1 MKKLLKNILCLSLM
15 FFVAS
20 FAFSV
25 NFGANLNSTF
35 GIFDS
40 NVFPSKESNMLLSEK
55 VDLWMVNSFNEN
67 VLLRVQGSYELGCDF
82 ETIYNQLD
90 LSCLKLEMGFD
101 ISRDSTI
108 NVDFGRFYVSDSDST
123 VYGNL
128 IDGVNAS
135 LSLDDVE
142 VDLFCGY
149 TGLLNANSISIVNS
163 SKEKDSNKIY
173 SLASGFLVAGNSLVA
188 NDIWQ
193 NNSIS
198 YDVFAF
204 LPMEKAENRST
215 SIYGKASF
223 FGNINTAFYH
233 DFSAILGLFYGEKTT
248 TGFVLNG
255 NFGWYPSFKNST
267 LGLNVLYASENYYP
281 FIDSGIVMGEDISLN
296 GLLKIGINGSI
307 KPLSNLYI
315 GIMGDFVMDSKEN
328 KIAPDCFQW
337 SSSLSW
343 QIFSDMMFNINLI
356 QKIPLNESV
365 IPGFMGVASLVVN
378 I

>member
-1 MKKLLKNILCLSLM
+1 MLRIIAQISAYVNHAFIGTAAHVVEPILP
-15 FFVAS
+15 
-20 FAFSV
+20 
-25 NFGANLNSTF
+25 GA
-35 GIFDS
+35 
-40 NVFPSKESNMLLSEK
+40 
-55 VDLWMVNSFNEN
+55 
-67 VLLRVQGSYELGCDF
+67 
-82 ETIYNQLD
+82 
-90 LSCLKLEMGFD
+90 
-101 ISRDSTI
+101 RDSYI
-108 NVDFGRFYVSDSDST
+108 DLGRFYVSDTNST

-128 IDGVNAS
+128 IDGVNAT
-135 LSLDDVE
+135 LNLEDVE
-142 VDLFCGY
+142 MDLFCGY
-149 TGLLNANSISIVNS
+149 TGFLNANSISIVNS

-188 NDIWQ
+188 NDIWK

-204 LPMEKAENRST
+204 VPMGNVETRST
-215 SIYGKASF
+215 SIYGKASL
-223 FGNINTAFYH
+223 FGNINSNFYH

-248 TGFVLNG
+248 TGFVFDE
-255 NFGWYPSFKNST
+255 NFGWYPPFMNST

-296 GLLKIGINGSI
+296 GLLKIGLNASI
-307 KPLSNLYI
+307 KPLTNLYI
-315 GIMGDFVMDSKEN
+315 GLMGDFVMDSKEN
-328 KIAPDCFQW
+328 KIIQDCFQW